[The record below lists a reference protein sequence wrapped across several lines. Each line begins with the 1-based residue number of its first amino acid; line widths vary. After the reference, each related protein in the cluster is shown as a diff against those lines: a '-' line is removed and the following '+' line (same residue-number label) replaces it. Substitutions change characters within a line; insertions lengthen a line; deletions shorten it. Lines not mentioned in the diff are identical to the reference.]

1 MQRTLTH
8 SALFLWN
15 SDWTFPRP
23 ASTFVRWSLLH
34 KRRGLH
40 AVECSWE
47 YGVIN
52 VYNIVFCATICA
64 QCSCCLV
71 DYQLLRGTFLGQQN
85 LGVTR
90 GWWKQKLVFHLFSD
104 LAMIVSK
111 FNLQFGIF
119 IVETN
124 ITYIC
129 NMWQIH
135 ATFQSFPYK
144 VGTNMTQTQILNFGK
159 THFGL
164 IHHKGSIKDLNSKR
178 GQVEVEVIMTFC
190 ICVSLRFLFEPK
202 Y

>member
-1 MQRTLTH
+1 MYLAQPLFHHCQTINNFVSGWSQEKDNQWGWRPNKKESQNKEIMRMQRTLTH

-90 GWWKQKLVFHLFSD
+90 GWWKQKFCACFSD
-104 LAMIVSK
+104 LAIFPK
-111 FNLQFGIF
+111 INLQFGVF
-119 IVETN
+119 IAETD
-124 ITYIC
+124 ITYVR
-129 NMWQIH
+129 NMW
-135 ATFQSFPYK
+135 
-144 VGTNMTQTQILNFGK
+144 
-159 THFGL
+159 
-164 IHHKGSIKDLNSKR
+164 
-178 GQVEVEVIMTFC
+178 
-190 ICVSLRFLFEPK
+190 
-202 Y
+202 